1 MGKCVVFN
9 TVNGDGVGD
18 FSHFEDIMK
27 ALLANPAF
35 VSTEFI
41 PIVCFLPSGKES
53 NYIRIG
59 EKLRALGIT
68 FFYGKPN
75 DHEHFSQDVGL
86 QENLRDATQAI
97 IISFD
102 TIFGQYS
109 RYLRKGIPIKII
121 GEHDPVITGSHDLGL
136 SRRCYGIK
144 IKNDPHISQDQA
156 LRIIADNN
164 PEFSDQLLNRTI
176 SADFDA
182 FNHNNSL
189 IPAYFNIDEHFIS
202 FLHFLG
208 INNSLPKDK
217 NLIIYHSGTN
227 LSKLVTLTKFI
238 DYLFGESH
246 IGKIELILPGQ
257 GDSIELFSNPL
268 KLQKIKIFSGFY
280 LNDLSYNAVF
290 QLAKVAGVSGD
301 NTFERCFSTNVL
313 PYYYS
318 SNMDIK
324 KDTLFELRR
333 IIRRTEIS
341 ISSEARND
349 YLVFFSPD
357 NLINRIDEPYKHH
370 LKSLENNRTLIGEPF
385 SELNI
390 QKMIDEW
397 PIVCEYFKLNFNFYN
412 HLERI
417 IREDKPF
424 NPQAELSKEKYK
436 QTLFQPPKR
445 PKISDSKL
453 SDDVKENTVEAI
465 DLWQAASKGEL
476 DTIKK
481 LHALGA
487 NLNQSNDTGCSPFWL
502 AACKG
507 HIDVVAMLYE
517 LGADINKSN
526 DEGATPLFI
535 ASQMG
540 RLDIVNFLIAH
551 QAQMLPFITNRA
563 SLCRFSENY
572 FGTKIM
578 PKIHQFLQKKST
590 PGSSNLK
597 IDIMP
602 DEIAFIMGHDAIVE
616 VLHKTFE
623 EENLMPL
630 VGKSV

>member
-1 MGKCVVFN
+1 MSKCVVFN

-35 VSTEFI
+35 ISMEFI

-59 EKLRALGIT
+59 EKLRALGIP

-75 DHEHFSQDVGL
+75 DHEHFSQEVSL
-86 QENLRDATQAI
+86 QKNLREASQAI

-102 TIFGQYS
+102 AIFGQYS
-109 RYLRKGIPIKII
+109 RYLRQGIPIKII

-144 IKNDPHISQDQA
+144 IKNDSRISQDQA

-164 PEFSDQLLNRTI
+164 PEFSDQLLSRTI
-176 SADFDA
+176 SADFDT

-208 INNSLPKDK
+208 INDSLPKDK
-217 NLIIYHSGTN
+217 NFVIYHSGSN
-227 LSKLVTLTKFI
+227 LSKLLRLTQFI
-238 DYLFGESH
+238 HYLFDKSY
-246 IGKIELILPGQ
+246 IGKIELILPTE
-257 GDSIELFSNPL
+257 SESRVLYSNPL
-268 KLQKIKIFSGFY
+268 KLQTIKIFSGFY
-280 LNDLSYNAVF
+280 LNDLSYDAIF
-290 QLAKVAGVSGD
+290 QLTKVAGVSGD
-301 NTFERCFSTNVL
+301 NTFERCFSMNVL

-324 KDTLFELRR
+324 KDTLLELRR
-333 IIRRTEIS
+333 IIRRPEIP
-341 ISSEARND
+341 ISSEARNA
-349 YLVFFSPD
+349 YLVFFSAD
-357 NLINRIDEPYKHH
+357 NLINRIDEPYKNH
-370 LKSLENNRTLIGEPF
+370 LKTTEDSSILIDDPFTTL
-385 SELNI
+385 NV
-390 QKMIDEW
+390 QKMTDEW
-397 PIVCEYFKLNFNFYN
+397 PIVCEYFRLNFNFYN

-424 NPQAELSKEKYK
+424 NPQAELRKEKYK

-445 PKISDSKL
+445 PKISDSKFNE
-453 SDDVKENTVEAI
+453 DNAKENTVEAT

-476 DTIKK
+476 DTIKR
-481 LHALGA
+481 LARGA
-487 NLNQSNDTGCSPFWL
+487 NLDQLNDTGCSPFWL

-507 HIDVVAMLYE
+507 HIDVVTMLYE

-526 DEGATPLFI
+526 EESATPLFI
-535 ASQMG
+535 AAQMG
-540 RLDIVNFLIAH
+540 RLDVVNFLIAH
-551 QAQMLPFITNRA
+551 QAKILPFITNRA
-563 SLCRFSENY
+563 SLCRFAEIF

-578 PKIHQFLQKKST
+578 TKINQFIQKKSI

-597 IDIMP
+597 IHIMP
-602 DEIAFIMGHDAIVE
+602 DEIAFIMGHDEIVE
-616 VLHKTFE
+616 VFHKTFQQ
-623 EENLMPL
+623 ENSRSL
-630 VGKSV
+630 VGKSA